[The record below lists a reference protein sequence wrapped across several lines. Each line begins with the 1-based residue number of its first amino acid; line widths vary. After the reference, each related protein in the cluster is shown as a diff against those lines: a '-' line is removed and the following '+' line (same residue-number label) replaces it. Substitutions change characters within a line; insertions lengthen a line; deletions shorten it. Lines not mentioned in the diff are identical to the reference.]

1 MDPQVETCMPEGNQ
15 SVHAH
20 TYAIL
25 KTTDRAYYKRTG
37 YLIHKPSTKRWVIV
51 SLEDSATHIYF
62 ENKDNCFRN
71 FYICSGDSIV

>member
-37 YLIHKPSTKRWVIV
+37 YLIQKPSTKR
-51 SLEDSATHIYF
+51 
-62 ENKDNCFRN
+62 
-71 FYICSGDSIV
+71 

>member
-37 YLIHKPSTKRWVIV
+37 YLIHKPSTKR
-51 SLEDSATHIYF
+51 
-62 ENKDNCFRN
+62 
-71 FYICSGDSIV
+71 